1 MFLGTYSP
9 RLDEKGRLALP
20 AKYRPVLAEG
30 VVVTRGQE
38 RCLFVF
44 TRETFEQRTQALREA
59 PMSSKAVRAYSR
71 MFGAEA
77 HDDVPD
83 RQGRVTIPA
92 ALRAYAGLDRDVVV
106 VGAIGRLEIWDPQQ
120 WESFTAEQ
128 EPVFADLDEE
138 VVTPPF

>member
-44 TRETFEQRTQALREA
+44 TRETFEQRTQALRDA
-59 PMSSKAVRAYSR
+59 PMASKAVRTYSR
-71 MFGAEA
+71 MYGAEA

-120 WESFTAEQ
+120 WEAFTAEQ

>member
-1 MFLGTYSP
+1 
-9 RLDEKGRLALP
+9 LDEKGRLALP

-44 TRETFEQRTQALREA
+44 TRETFEQRTQALRDA
-59 PMSSKAVRAYSR
+59 PMASKAVRTYSR
-71 MFGAEA
+71 MYGAEA

-120 WESFTAEQ
+120 WEAFTAEQ